1 MAEIGHNS
9 APRAE
14 EKMDRARI
22 LASKVDEWGAK
33 VQTIQDEEDAGVARD
48 FLAAIL
54 AEEKEAAAAH
64 KAEKKPFVDG
74 GKKVDEKWRPVK
86 DLLSACKPPLQLLL
100 TKWARKLEAEKAETA
115 RKAAEEAERRAREA
129 AAATSAATT
138 VEEKVAAAAAEKAA
152 AKAQKAAEVAANDRA
167 RVTSASGGAR
177 AASLRKT
184 YAAEMTSYPI
194 ACRSYANH
202 PEVVAVLE
210 KLASAD
216 VRAAKGAEAPAGF
229 RVVERET
236 FA

>member
-1 MAEIGHNS
+1 MNNIGHNS
-9 APRAE
+9 APSAS
-14 EKMDRARI
+14 EKMERARR
-22 LASKVDEWGAK
+22 LAAKVDGWGKK
-33 VQTIQDEEDAGVARD
+33 VPTIDDDEEASVARD

-54 AEEKEAAAAH
+54 AEEKAVTAAH
-64 KAEKKPFVDG
+64 KAEKQPFIDG

-86 DLLSACKPPLQLLL
+86 DLLAACKPPLQLLL

-129 AAATSAATT
+129 SAAAAAATT

-152 AKAQKAAEVAANDRA
+152 VKAQKAAEVAANDRA

-184 YAAEMTSYPI
+184 YAAELTSYPI
-194 ACRSYANH
+194 ACRTYANH
-202 PEVVAVLE
+202 PDVVSVLE